1 MLHYDRIDVSEGIDA
16 NKTSAS
22 KRVWCLLSLLVYLKL
37 YLIRFQ
43 PKVYNRCHNLLM
55 ISVNL
60 SDISILNIKSSD

>member
-1 MLHYDRIDVSEGIDA
+1 MIELTFLKESMLTKQVHQKECDVCC
-16 NKTSAS
+16 
-22 KRVWCLLSLLVYLKL
+22 RYWYLKL